1 MQDYDYLMLENLTYL
16 DKKVSGI
23 QFYASDGSKKDY
35 LSLDQCDTVEQFLNQ
50 FGEKELAQLDN
61 GVIEEVKDGK
71 CEIKPDLDKQ
81 EWAARIRYMKGNGDI
96 CSLKVKEANAENHC
110 ILFEDPNNSNHCI
123 VAFKGTSG
131 DDEWV
136 DNIEG
141 LDRSDTQAQ
150 MNAKNYIDGLKYGSV
165 TVVGHSKGGNKAM
178 YVAVTCDKVDKCIS
192 YDGQGF
198 SQEFIDK
205 YSVEIQKNASKITNY
220 SLKNDYVHI
229 LMFPIPGATQIY
241 MEPGENNRMNEIGGA
256 HYPIGPFSLE
266 EKDGKW
272 YIKTEDGLIK
282 EADEEDPAMK
292 NLHNFTTFVMN
303 NASKSER
310 TMLVAF
316 LSPLIKMIMDPNRDM
331 SQIVDYLKS
340 NREGAIKIAAY
351 LLKYLKENG
360 MGVDELVQICESIG
374 IPKDELYKMIG
385 DTIGV
390 SPGIAE
396 KIVEYA
402 FDQITDGGE
411 DNFTHFLIGLVAGG
425 NAAEIKAWWTAIE
438 SEYNNIQVTSGSGN
452 YQSKI
457 RNYSIDNYNRIMS
470 AIVSFE
476 NNSFPDASA
485 WNQYSGESWFSKLL
499 IPSVIKCI
507 NGYKNKIS
515 SINSECKI
523 RVESTFNNIE
533 NVDSKYGRRID
544 SLASDART
552 LKYQILS

>member
-16 DKKVSGI
+16 DEKVSGI

-50 FGEKELAQLDN
+50 FSEKELDQLDN
-61 GVIEEVKDGK
+61 GVIEVIENDK
-71 CEIKPDLDKQ
+71 CIIKPDLDKQ
-81 EWAARIRYMKGNGDI
+81 EWAARIRYMKDNGDI
-96 CSLKVKEANAENHC
+96 CSLKIKEANADNHC

-165 TVVGHSKGGNKAM
+165 TVIGHSKGGNKAM

-205 YSVEIQKNASKITNY
+205 YSVEIQKNASKIKNY

-229 LMFPIPGATQIY
+229 LMFPIPGAEQIY
-241 MEPGENNRMNEIGGA
+241 MEPGNRTNKIGGA
-256 HYPIGPFSLE
+256 HYPIGPFNLVE
-266 EKDGKW
+266 RDGKW
-272 YIKTEDGLIK
+272 YIETDNGVIK
-282 EADEEDPAMK
+282 KADEEDPAMK

-374 IPKDELYKMIG
+374 IPIDELYKMIG

-396 KIVEYA
+396 KIVKYA

-438 SEYNNIQVTSGSGN
+438 SEYNNIHVTSGSGN

-457 RNYSIDNYNRIMS
+457 RNYSVDNYNLIMNVI
-470 AIVSFE
+470 ASFE
-476 NNSFPDASA
+476 NNSFPDVSA

-507 NGYKNKIS
+507 NGYKNKLS
-515 SINSECKI
+515 SINSECRI
-523 RVESTFNNIE
+523 RVNSTFDNIE
-533 NVDSKYGRRID
+533 KVDSRYGKRID
-544 SLASDART
+544 AIASDART
-552 LKYQILS
+552 LKFQILN